1 MILNVKL
8 VGALFAILFIT
19 AAITLATGDY
29 AISFAC
35 VIGLGFLSS
44 HMKKHQKYY
53 ESELDE
59 LYPDNKLE

>member
-19 AAITLATGDY
+19 AAITLATGGY

-35 VIGLGFLSS
+35 IIGLGLLSG
-44 HMKKHQKYY
+44 HMKKNEKYY
-53 ESELDE
+53 KSELDE
-59 LYPDNKLE
+59 LYPDDKLE